1 MGEKSYYQCRSCGL
15 IHREK
20 MRFNI
25 NDLYVN
31 IMCPKCREQ
40 TSHLWVGTNPE
51 DKYLYADNT
60 LDARYFIYNKTIQ
73 ND

>member
-1 MGEKSYYQCRSCGL
+1 MGDKGYYQCRSCGL

-25 NDLYVN
+25 NDLY
-31 IMCPKCREQ
+31 IDMMCPRCKENEK
-40 TSHLWVGTNPE
+40 HLWVGEKPE
-51 DKYLYADNT
+51 DRYLYMDNT
-60 LDARYFIYNKTIQ
+60 LDPRYFNYNKTIQ